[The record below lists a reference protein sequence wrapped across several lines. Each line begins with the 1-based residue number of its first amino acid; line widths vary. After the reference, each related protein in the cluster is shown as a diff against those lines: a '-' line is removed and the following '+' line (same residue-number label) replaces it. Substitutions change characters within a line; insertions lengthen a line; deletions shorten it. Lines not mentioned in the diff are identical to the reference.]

1 MKYLIMTLVIV
12 LASAW
17 PADAQQVNL
26 TISNGRVTLDAT
38 NVPVRQI
45 LSEWSRVGDTKVVGA
60 EKITGA
66 PLTLKFVDMPERQ
79 ALDIILRNVAG
90 FIAAPRRAAGSGASS
105 CDRILVMATST
116 VTPDCCQHW
125 PTWSWRRRPEP
136 TERCC
141 DEWTATL
148 RSATATEP
156 SSFTGRGHAGRRSGH
171 C

>member
-105 CDRILVMATST
+105 ATAF
-116 VTPDCCQHW
+116 
-125 PTWSWRRRPEP
+125 WSWRP
-136 TERCC
+136 
-141 DEWTATL
+141 AQ
-148 RSATATEP
+148 
-156 SSFTGRGHAGRRSGH
+156 
-171 C
+171 